1 MDRTIDTTTLRLR
14 IARRIAVA
22 IGLVLLVAAGLVFL
36 PRFIKPTLART
47 RIRTA
52 KVTSGPIE
60 AVVTASGNV
69 VPELEQVLSS
79 PIDARIL
86 KIHKRPG
93 ATVRQ
98 GEPILTLDVSQ
109 SELALERIKQQIEL
123 KQNQQAKAKLDLET
137 TLNTLRGQLEVK
149 TLDYKSFKANTLRQR
164 ALFDSGLLSKE
175 KLGEAELA
183 EQKAESELRQLEA
196 SIATARK
203 STDTQIAGLA
213 LEMKTLAKEREE
225 AARQLELATTKADRD
240 GVLTFVVAEEGAT
253 VAKGAV
259 LARLADL
266 RSFRVDATVS
276 DVHAARLTAGMP
288 VTVKINDRMMK
299 GSIAT
304 IDPTITNGVITV
316 RVALAEQPADLL
328 RSNLRVD
335 VLIAVERKN
344 EALRVKKGPF
354 AGAQSVKDVFVVNG
368 DRAVKR
374 PVKLGIA
381 SFDELEILS
390 GLSEGDEIIVS
401 DMTEFQHLAEITL
414 K

>member
-14 IARRIAVA
+14 IVRRIAVA

-60 AVVTASGNV
+60 AVITASGTV

-79 PIDARIL
+79 PIDARVL

-109 SELALERIKQQIEL
+109 SELALDRVKQQIEL

-196 SIATARK
+196 SISTARK

-240 GVLTFVVAEEGAT
+240 GVLTFVVTEEGAT

-276 DVHAARLTAGMP
+276 DVHAARLTGGMP
-288 VTVKINDRMMK
+288 VTVKINDRLIK
-299 GSIAT
+299 GAVSS

-316 RVALAEQPADLL
+316 RVALSEQPADLL

-335 VLIAVERKN
+335 VLIAVDRKTQ
-344 EALRVKKGPF
+344 ALQVKKGPF
-354 AGAQSVKDVFVVNG
+354 AGAQSVRDVFVVNG

-374 PVKLGIA
+374 TVKLGIA

-390 GLSEGDEIIVS
+390 GLTEGEEIIVS
-401 DMTEFQHLAEITL
+401 DMTEFQHLTEITL

>member
-1 MDRTIDTTTLRLR
+1 MDRTIETSVLRAR
-14 IARRIAVA
+14 ILRRILAVA
-22 IGLVLLVAAGLVFL
+22 AVGLLLAAGLFFL
-36 PRFIKPTLART
+36 PKFIKPTLART

-52 KVTSGPIE
+52 RVTSGPIE
-60 AVVTASGNV
+60 AVITASGTV
-69 VPELEQVLSS
+69 VPEVEQVLSS

-86 KIHKRPG
+86 KIHKRAG
-93 ATVRQ
+93 ATVVK

-109 SELALERIKQQIEL
+109 SELALNRVDQQIEL
-123 KQNQQAKAKLDLET
+123 KRNQQLKAKLDLET
-137 TLNTLRGQLEVK
+137 TLNGLRGQAEVK
-149 TLDYKSFKANTLRQR
+149 TLDYKSFKANTVRQK
-164 ALFDSGLLSKE
+164 ALFESGLLSKE

-183 EQKAESELRQLEA
+183 EQKAASELRQLEA
-196 SIATARK
+196 AIATARK
-203 STDTQIAGLA
+203 STDTQVEGLA
-213 LEMKTLAKEREE
+213 LEMKTLVKEREE

-240 GVLTFVVAEEGAT
+240 GVLTFVVPEEGAT

-259 LARLADL
+259 LARIADL

-276 DVHAARLTAGMP
+276 DVHAARLTGGMP
-288 VTVKINDRMMK
+288 VTVKINDRLIR
-299 GSIAT
+299 GAVSS

-335 VLIAVERKN
+335 VLIAVERKAQ
-344 EALRVKKGPF
+344 ALRVKKGPF
-354 AGAQSVKDVFVVNG
+354 AGAQSVRDVFVVNG

-374 PVKLGIA
+374 TVRLGIS
-381 SFDELEILS
+381 SFDELEIVS
-390 GLSEGDEIIVS
+390 GLSEGDEVIVS